1 MECWPETPL
10 MARMRSWGPT
20 QRFGFSSLLEMK
32 RPPPGNDMIY
42 ISIEKYMYIYIY
54 TSIINQMYIYKYVYI
69 YIIFIYIH
77 CQIFVGTLLTKLL
90 TVCHRM
96 SRTLFWRKDQQTTC
110 RWHSHCSCIWTQLK
124 GIWVWSLFSATSHNW
139 SRTIAILDSQLAN
152 EG

>member
-1 MECWPETPL
+1 MLAWDPIDGQDAIVRTDTKIWIFLTFGNEKATPGQWYDL
-10 MARMRSWGPT
+10 Y
-20 QRFGFSSLLEMK
+20 
-32 RPPPGNDMIY
+32 IY
-42 ISIEKYMYIYIY
+42 WKIHVYIY